1 MRKLL
6 IVLALAALP
15 IAGFAQATHVK
26 VTARGVDVRPIIHD
40 LFDQVKKNYVL
51 DPNVQLQLYMSLHD
65 VEFDEALELI
75 CKTAG
80 LTYEVQNGI
89 YFIKADPKGPAAKPV
104 EKPVVKPADKPA
116 DKPKVQSTPIEKP
129 IAPAAEPRPKVVFN
143 NKPRTAEDPLMV
155 VPPVNRKAVV
165 KHTEAPKGTLDK
177 SVLNKRITTRLK
189 KVDFR
194 ALVIE
199 LERQS
204 GLKIEVD
211 DAVPQ
216 FQLDAILRRTSL
228 KFTLDWISKAARLNY
243 VFTDRNSILIQSAPA
258 PKGS

>member
-6 IVLALAALP
+6 IVLAFAALP
-15 IAGFAQATHVK
+15 IAGFAQATSVK
-26 VTARGVDVRPIIHD
+26 ITARGIDVRPIIHD

-51 DPNVQLQLYMSLHD
+51 DPNVQVQLYMSLHD

-89 YFIKADPKGPAAKPV
+89 YFIKADPKRPAAKPA
-104 EKPVVKPADKPA
+104 EKPAE
-116 DKPKVQSTPIEKP
+116 KPKVQATPIEKP
-129 IAPAAEPRPKVVFN
+129 IAKPIVPTAEPKPKLVFN
-143 NKPRTAEDPLMV
+143 NKPRTTEDPLMV
-155 VPPVNRKAVV
+155 VPPVNGKPVV
-165 KHTEAPKGTLDK
+165 KQPEAPKATLDK

-194 ALVIE
+194 ALINE
-199 LERQS
+199 LERQT

-211 DAVPQ
+211 EAVPH
-216 FQLDAILRRTSL
+216 FQLDAVLRRTSL
-228 KFTLDWISKAARLNY
+228 KYTLDWIAKAARLNY